1 VERDRDLVVARAA
14 VVIER
19 LVEDPAPELAQLIG
33 LGAVE
38 GLSSAP
44 TTATEMPRTSSPA

>member
-38 GLSSAP
+38 GDVVQGDRHAHSFS
-44 TTATEMPRTSSPA
+44 